1 VKLQDGTAAEQKG
14 YMILQNFLLQ
24 IENFTA
30 LNALSLT
37 ASLSKDLGL
46 SSLERAELAVRLQT
60 QISPEISQSSI
71 LKAKTV
77 ADLFAIIKKNSP
89 EYTTEID
96 PIIEIINKPVL
107 GETTSQVRQEVSAI
121 SAKPK
126 LFKIIYSA
134 YFYGIGVLLT
144 IPFWIFALI
153 LPSYSWLYLKLA
165 PTWSRMF
172 LFLVGCKLT
181 VSGAEHIL
189 ENAPQIFVV
198 NHCSYLDSIA
208 LAAFL
213 PETVAFVAKKELL
226 KTWVLKT
233 FFKKNRHIAVDRF
246 DFSKA
251 LLGVETIKKTLRQ
264 GRSILIYPEGTFVQ
278 VAGVRPFRLGAF
290 QVAVDEQIPICPIVI
305 RGTRAILPDMSLAQP
320 GEIKV
325 RVLTPIKPQQQNFA
339 EVIRLR
345 NLVRQEFSAI
355 THEPFINEMP
365 DWMTQKM

>member
-1 VKLQDGTAAEQKG
+1 MKQQEGTMAEQKG
-14 YMILQNFLLQ
+14 LMILQNFLLQ

-30 LNALSLT
+30 LNSLSLT

-60 QISPEISQSSI
+60 QISPEISQASI
-71 LKAKTV
+71 LHVKTV
-77 ADLFAIIKKNSP
+77 GDLLAIIKKNAS
-89 EYTTEID
+89 EFSMATD
-96 PIIEIINKPVL
+96 QFIEINKTVVA
-107 GETTSQVRQEVSAI
+107 EKTSQVNFEAIAI
-121 SAKPK
+121 SEKSK
-126 LFKIIYSA
+126 FFKIIYSA
-134 YFYGIGVLLT
+134 YFYSIGVLLT
-144 IPFWIFALI
+144 IPFWIIALM
-153 LPSYSWLYLKLA
+153 LPSYSPLYLKLM
-165 PTWSRMF
+165 PTWSRIF

-181 VSGAEHIL
+181 VTGSEHIL

-208 LAAFL
+208 LIAFL

-226 KTWVLKT
+226 KTFVLKT
-233 FFKKNRHIAVDRF
+233 FFKKNRHIPVDRF
-246 DFSKA
+246 DFSEA
-251 LLGVETIKKTLRQ
+251 LKGVQTIKETLSK

-290 QVAVDEQIPICPIVI
+290 QVSVDEQLPICPIVI
-305 RGTRAILPDMSLAQP
+305 QGTRAILPDMDLAQP

-325 RVLTPIKPQQQNFA
+325 SVLEPIKPQQRNFA

-345 NLVRQEFSAI
+345 NLVRNEFSSI

-365 DWMTQKM
+365 DWMAEKM